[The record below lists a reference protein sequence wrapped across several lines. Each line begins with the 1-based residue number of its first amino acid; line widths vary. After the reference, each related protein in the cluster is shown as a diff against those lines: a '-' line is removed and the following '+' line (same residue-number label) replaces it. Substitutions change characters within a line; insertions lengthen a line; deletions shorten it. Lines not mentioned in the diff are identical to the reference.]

1 MGEIHLEGRTLPFPE
16 AMDAWVA
23 AMQRTWRGSDEG
35 LLAAVGVSPRDRIYG
50 FSSRMEAMEH
60 LLLSYYL
67 EEIRHSGKNH
77 LLTTVVEEAATL
89 LPLQR
94 LEALGCS
101 VKKLPVDGRGCLTAT
116 TLKEAIK
123 PRHSLLSLAW
133 GSGLT
138 GVMQPMEE
146 IAAVCQEYQIALHVD
161 ISHGVGRWPLCFSA
175 DFITLDGGLI
185 HAPLESA
192 LLIVKEKV
200 ALRAP
205 LAVKT
210 GVMAALSTALP
221 LFKKKMEGAELE
233 VARLRDRLE
242 RGIVG
247 ALEGTRVLFAE
258 GSRLPHCTTI
268 VFPGVCSE
276 ALLFLLHQQGVYAS
290 QGGGDSQKLSHVLKA
305 CHVDAYEAECA
316 LSFSLSLETTPEE
329 IEEAVDCVVAS
340 VHQLRCLT
348 RGLACI

>member
-1 MGEIHLEGRTLPFPE
+1 
-16 AMDAWVA
+16 
-23 AMQRTWRGSDEG
+23 
-35 LLAAVGVSPRDRIYG
+35 
-50 FSSRMEAMEH
+50 MEAMEH

-67 EEIRHSGKNH
+67 EEIRHTGKNH
-77 LLTTVVEEAATL
+77 VLTTVVEDAATL

-101 VKKLPVDGRGCLTAT
+101 LKKLPVDARGHLSGE
-116 TLKEAIK
+116 TLRAAIK
-123 PRHSLLSLAW
+123 PRHSLLSLSW

-146 IAAVCQEYQIALHVD
+146 IAAVCQEYKIALHVD

-175 DFITLDGGLI
+175 DFLTLDGALI
-185 HAPLESA
+185 HAPQESGV
-192 LLIVKEKV
+192 LIVKEKV
-200 ALRAP
+200 SLSAP
-205 LAVKT
+205 LAAKP

-221 LFKKKMEGAELE
+221 LFKKRMEGAELE

-242 RGIVG
+242 RGIVS
-247 ALEGTRVLFAE
+247 ALEGVRVLFAE
-258 GSRLPHCTTI
+258 GARLPHCTTM

-290 QGGGDSQKLSHVLKA
+290 QGGGGSQKLSHVLRA
-305 CHVDAYEAECA
+305 CHIDPYEAECA

-329 IEEAVDCVVAS
+329 IEEAVVYVVAA
-340 VHQLRCLT
+340 VHQLRRLT
-348 RGLACI
+348 RGLACL